1 MNLWSHVP
9 NLKWAWC
16 NEKLGRKHTHQEG
29 RGMDAPP
36 QVQPHPQGTSRE
48 LPVWNSCCFALQSP
62 RRGAGEGRRKRNGFP
77 SKPTHGPQKSSSHS
91 GFGIWLF
98 RAGCCM
104 CQCPVTRRNGSESPT
119 NHDLSNKD
127 RCVYARTSCK
137 HWTISIVSNS
147 RFPHRDQSRLSSC
160 IGAEI
165 TRTLRA
171 VSHNKA
177 FFFLLVYFCLFSVLS
192 LFFFQV
198 GH

>member
-1 MNLWSHVP
+1 MEQLLFRPTVSQ
-9 NLKWAWC
+9 A
-16 NEKLGRKHTHQEG
+16 
-29 RGMDAPP
+29 RG
-36 QVQPHPQGTSRE
+36 
-48 LPVWNSCCFALQSP
+48 
-62 RRGAGEGRRKRNGFP
+62 GEGRRKRNGFP

-98 RAGCCM
+98 WAGCCM

-127 RCVYARTSCK
+127 RCVCARTSCK

-177 FFFLLVYFCLFSVLS
+177 FFFFACLF
-192 LFFFQV
+192 LFIFSTVVIFFSGGTLRHRSIAGSSATGLQV
-198 GH
+198 